1 MRPARK
7 GPENAR
13 AADLAGE
20 GIRAASMRPARKGPE
35 NFFASPEIGSET
47 RASMRPARKGP
58 ENQGGWTGSRVTIRL
73 Q

>member
-7 GPENAR
+7 GPENRVWDKRRERIA
-13 AADLAGE
+13 
-20 GIRAASMRPARKGPE
+20 
-35 NFFASPEIGSET
+35 

-58 ENQGGWTGSRVTIRL
+58 ENQRENDDLRRMLAEL